1 VIPFSPILTWL
12 VLLAVIAALIVRPG
26 GLSEAVAAAV
36 GAAVVLMLGTATPV
50 DVIRGIQETLDV
62 LLFLV
67 AMMIVA
73 LVAEE
78 VGVFDWAA
86 NRAIRLSAGDG
97 RLLFI
102 NLYLLGAVITIF
114 LSLDVTAVMLAPL
127 ICALVRR
134 ARLSPLP
141 YVVAC
146 AFVANTASLLLPVS
160 NLTNL
165 LVYGLLNLPFWSF
178 VRLLFWPELAAVVV
192 NVLVFLVLFRRMI
205 PLRFAVSE
213 EWHASTGDPVGLVIA
228 GGGLVGVVVALMVF
242 GLLGLPLYIP
252 AAAGAVIMGLVA
264 LRRQDIELSDLR
276 HGVAWS
282 LPLFVVG
289 MYTVVLAANRSGLD
303 LLVGRPLLHLLDG
316 SPSPGGLLLLSFA
329 AALGS
334 NLLNNIPMA
343 LVVITSLM
351 TAPAHHR
358 ETAAL
363 AALIGTNVGANGTT
377 FGSLATLLVL
387 RAARRAGFQ
396 IDLREFLRI
405 SALTTPLMVLA
416 AALCLWLALR

>member
-1 VIPFSPILTWL
+1 
-12 VLLAVIAALIVRPG
+12 
-26 GLSEAVAAAV
+26 
-36 GAAVVLMLGTATPV
+36 
-50 DVIRGIQETLDV
+50 
-62 LLFLV
+62 
-67 AMMIVA
+67 
-73 LVAEE
+73 
-78 VGVFDWAA
+78 
-86 NRAIRLSAGDG
+86 
-97 RLLFI
+97 
-102 NLYLLGAVITIF
+102 
-114 LSLDVTAVMLAPL
+114 
-127 ICALVRR
+127 
-134 ARLSPLP
+134 
-141 YVVAC
+141 
-146 AFVANTASLLLPVS
+146 LLPVS

-192 NVLVFLVLFRRMI
+192 NVLVFLALFRRMI
-205 PLRFAVSE
+205 PSRFAASE

-228 GGGLVGVVVALMVF
+228 GGELVGVVAALMIF

-264 LRRQDIELSDLR
+264 LRRRDIELSDLR

-289 MYTVVLAANRSGLD
+289 MYTVVLAATRSGLD

-316 SPSPGGLLLLSFA
+316 PLSPAGLLLLSFA

-351 TAPAHHR
+351 TAPAQHR
-358 ETAAL
+358 EIAAL

-405 SALTTPLMVLA
+405 SVLTTPLMVCA
-416 AALCLWLALR
+416 AALSLWLALQ